1 MWREVTEEIVRMSE
15 LTYNVGLRAG
25 AGKPLLWLR
34 GEVKTPPFSKD
45 ARIEAGVRLRQLQ
58 LGATLS
64 LPQSR
69 PMPVI
74 GPRCHELRIND
85 NEMTWRII
93 YRVDSDAIVILEVF
107 NKRTPR
113 TPVRVIQDCKR
124 RLHEYDAL
132 S

>member
-1 MWREVTEEIVRMSE
+1 MSE

-85 NEMTWRII
+85 NKGTWRII

-107 NKRTPR
+107 NKKTPR